1 MEPDSYPLRAT
12 DLFFWN
18 AWDVLVACRGD
29 KNRIMCPDVLT
40 AAFVS
45 VKPVYCCGKG
55 MKWSFYYCI
64 VGK

>member
-1 MEPDSYPLRAT
+1 MPGSS
-12 DLFFWN
+12 
-18 AWDVLVACRGD
+18 CRGD
-29 KNRIMCPDVLT
+29 KNRIMGPEVLT
-40 AAFVS
+40 AAFAS